1 MFHVLIVD
9 DEIFSVEAIL
19 CAIDWKN
26 LNVDE
31 VFSAY
36 NMKMAKNIFAEHQI
50 DVMLCD
56 IEMPRGNG
64 IELAAWVKEHSPKTV
79 NIFLTCHSDFQYAK
93 EAVSLGAFEYLL
105 KPIEYPKLQNYLSN
119 ALEEYQ
125 KRMDLNSYK
134 DKWFFHHEIVQDKFW
149 SDLLLRKSDHSP
161 DFLFHDAKKKDIDLL
176 AHVNYLPVLVRIQN
190 YQELSNSW
198 YGNDLDFA
206 FRNIIYEL
214 LDLKECYTAVATT
227 SLNERM
233 ILLRPAYNDL
243 EKKNIISDA
252 DFLDLI
258 KPQFITFSKAFQQ
271 YFHAKLSIMIGKAVP
286 FMMLP
291 EEYDRLHKKICA
303 TSEKDSFS
311 QVHSV
316 LSSSDIP
323 LKLNEWV
330 NFVFSNRP
338 DLLTSEFD
346 RLFSKDLNSAIQFYD
361 TLVQAVF
368 IELLKKNISAYTI
381 FSDERLHLQKD
392 KATLERIRML
402 LCNLCIAIFE
412 KTQKILLTDTVIDQ
426 IKSYIAQNLSDDLS
440 REHLARHFFL
450 NPDYL
455 SRLFKKET
463 GYPLQVYIVE
473 ERIKK
478 AKFLLETTDLSISE
492 IHEQVGFT
500 NSSYFSKIFKRETG
514 LTPQEYRQ
522 QTQTTQLATKTR
534 SWRQRS

>member
-9 DEIFSVEAIL
+9 DEIFSVEAVL
-19 CAIDWKN
+19 CAIDWKS
-26 LNVDE
+26 LHVDK

-36 NMKMAKNIFAEHQI
+36 NMKMAKSIFAEHQI

-56 IEMPRGNG
+56 IEMPRGSG
-64 IELAAWVKEHSPKTV
+64 IELAAWVKEYSPKTV
-79 NIFLTCHSDFQYAK
+79 NIFLPCHSDFQYAK

-105 KPIEYPKLQNYLSN
+105 KPIEYPKLQEYLAH

-161 DFLFHDAKKKDIDLL
+161 DFLFHDAKKKDIFLSDQ
-176 AHVNYLPVLVRIQN
+176 AEYLPVLVCIQN
-190 YQELSNSW
+190 YQELSDSW

-214 LDLKECYTAVATT
+214 LDLEECYTAVAAT

-233 ILLRPAYNDL
+233 ILLSPSVNDA
-243 EKKNIISDA
+243 EHIRSA
-252 DFLDLI
+252 SDFLSLI
-258 KPQFITFSKAFQQ
+258 KPQLITFSKAFQQ
-271 YFHAKLSIMIGKAVP
+271 YFHAKLSIVIGKQVP
-286 FMMLP
+286 FLLLP
-291 EEYDRLHKKICA
+291 QEYDRLHEKICCA
-303 TSEKDSFS
+303 EKED
-311 QVHSV
+311 
-316 LSSSDIP
+316 SSSQIYSLLDSSP
-323 LKLNEWV
+323 DLLSKLNEWV
-330 NFVFSNRP
+330 DFVFSNRP
-338 DLLTSEFD
+338 DLLISEFD
-346 RLFSKDLNSAIQFYD
+346 RLFGEDLKGAVRFYD

-381 FSDERLHLQKD
+381 FSDERLRLQKNRVTPESI
-392 KATLERIRML
+392 KML
-402 LCNLCIAIFE
+402 LCNLCMAIFE
-412 KTQKILLTDTVIDQ
+412 KTQKIFASDTVVDQ
-426 IKSYIAQNLSDDLS
+426 VKSYIARNLSDDLS
-440 REHLARHFFL
+440 REQLARQFFL

-463 GYPLQVYIVE
+463 GYSLQSYIVE

-478 AKFLLETTDLSISE
+478 AKFLLETTELSISE
-492 IHEQVGFT
+492 IHEQSGFA

-522 QTQTTQLATKTR
+522 QIQTT
-534 SWRQRS
+534 